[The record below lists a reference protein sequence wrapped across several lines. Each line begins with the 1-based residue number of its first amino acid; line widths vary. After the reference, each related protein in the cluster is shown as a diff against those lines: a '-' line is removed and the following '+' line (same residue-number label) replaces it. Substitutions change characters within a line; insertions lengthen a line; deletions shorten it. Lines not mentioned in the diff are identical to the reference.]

1 MNRAS
6 REHEPPSPAAGFI
19 LVEVMISV
27 LIFSVGVLALVGLQ
41 ARMITAQTEA
51 KVRAD
56 AGNLAMELIALL
68 HTDAS
73 HVSSYSASD
82 CDGYAPCSA
91 WKAKVAS
98 YLPNG
103 TATLTPPTST
113 SGDYT
118 VTLQWQVARG
128 ETHRY
133 STTTRIKTAAA
144 TPS

>member
-1 MNRAS
+1 MRNKPLCPVHR
-6 REHEPPSPAAGFI
+6 HAAGFV

-27 LIFSVGVLALVGLQ
+27 LIFSMGVLALVGLQ

-73 HVSSYSASD
+73 HLSSYSTD
-82 CDGYAPCSA
+82 NCDSYTPCST
-91 WKAKVAS
+91 WKAKVSS

-103 TATLTPPTST
+103 LATLTPPASG

-128 ETHRY
+128 EQHQF
-133 STTTRIKTAAA
+133 STTTRIKSAAA
-144 TPS
+144 TPG